1 MRADDAEIV
10 EGLRKGDPW
19 AFDRLYRA
27 YAESVLG
34 WAIRLGGPYVDHED
48 IAQEVFSVALR
59 RMDRFRGECALST
72 WLYAITRNLISNA
85 RRRAAFRK
93 LIGMASLPEVA
104 SDEDSPEELVAL
116 YRRRQQVQL
125 ALERISERS
134 REVVVLMD
142 LEGRSAPEVAEML
155 DLPAGTV
162 YSRLHYARKEFAKAL
177 ERQGLGRA
185 EFVGEAASATLGG
198 H

>member
-1 MRADDAEIV
+1 M
-10 EGLRKGDPW
+10 
-19 AFDRLYRA
+19 YRR
-27 YAESVLG
+27 YAEPVLG

-48 IAQEVFSVALR
+48 IAQDVFTVAFR
-59 RMDRFRGECALST
+59 QIDRFRGESALST

-85 RRRAAFRK
+85 RRKAAFRK
-93 LIGMASLPEVA
+93 LIGLANLPEVA
-104 SDEDSPEELVAL
+104 SDADSPEEEVAL

-125 ALERISERS
+125 ALDRLSERS

-142 LEGRSAPEVAEML
+142 LEGRTATEVGEML
-155 DLPAGTV
+155 GVPPGTV

-185 EFVGEAASATLGG
+185 QVVGEVAHATSGG
-198 H
+198 R